1 MVTLK
6 EMSNIA
12 AFLVF
17 LLSVGCAPTPE
28 PPSSNNGSSAAP
40 TPATAETASSAAVSV
55 GETIATGNFVGVAKQ
70 KAPTTGAAS
79 IQESTYGGPLL
90 TFDDAF
96 STPDGPDVEV
106 ILYRGDE
113 VPAAIEE
120 ADYVTIAP
128 IQSFTGSQQYRLP
141 SDVDLSEFGSIGIWC
156 RQFNVTFGSAT
167 LQQ

>member
-6 EMSNIA
+6 ETSKIL

-17 LLSVGCAPTPE
+17 VLSVGCAPTLDS
-28 PPSSNNGSSAAP
+28 PSSNNGASEASA
-40 TPATAETASSAAVSV
+40 PATTETASSAPVSV
-55 GETIATGNFVGVAKQ
+55 GDTIATGNFVGVAKQ
-70 KAPTTGAAS
+70 KAPTTGSAS
-79 IQESTYGGPLL
+79 IQESDSGALL
-90 TFDDAF
+90 LVFDDAF
-96 STPDGPDVEV
+96 STPDGPDLKV

-120 ADYVTIAP
+120 ADYITVAP

-141 SDVDLSEFGSIGIWC
+141 DDVDLSAFGAIGIWC

-167 LQQ
+167 LQR